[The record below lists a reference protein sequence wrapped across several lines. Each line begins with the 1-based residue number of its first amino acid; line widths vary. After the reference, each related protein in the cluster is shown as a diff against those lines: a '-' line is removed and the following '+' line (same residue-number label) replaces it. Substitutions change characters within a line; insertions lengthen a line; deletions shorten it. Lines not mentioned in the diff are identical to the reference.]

1 MRTVETSSDGS
12 PNRYFGRE
20 TKFQKVRL
28 ELEMLAN
35 KLGPG
40 QKLPSI
46 RELSVTMGASIST
59 LSGALEELEKASV
72 ISRQQGKG
80 IFVLPPRLRSVWLLC
95 DSKFFAS
102 GHSPFWDVL
111 VEQARVRALVHNE
124 RLSLHF
130 TLPFE
135 DSEEDSESA
144 LHHALAREIE
154 EGRVHGII
162 GVGLNRKIAHWIMD
176 QGVAYT
182 SFAGWAPYSIRLH
195 DEEIVRQ
202 GVKTLVAQGCRRLG
216 LWQNARPVYDKN
228 GVEIAE
234 WRDLTDDFQIALRE
248 HGLEMDESLAKTNAE
263 QALLLSHSLAV
274 ESSQQQGYR
283 SVMEVFKRDRSEWPD
298 GIIVIEDMMTQG
310 VLAAMS
316 SLGIRPGVDVQIVTH
331 ANKGTTTFLGDPQG
345 LIRIEY
351 DPAEVVQ
358 RLFDILTALMNRE
371 IPAGVQPYCLDT
383 QVLLIEPHLVLPD
396 ENQF

>member
-1 MRTVETSSDGS
+1 
-12 PNRYFGRE
+12 
-20 TKFQKVRL
+20 
-28 ELEMLAN
+28 MLAN
-35 KLGPG
+35 RLGPG

-80 IFVLPPRLRSVWLLC
+80 IFVLPPRLRSVWLVC

-124 RLSLHF
+124 KLSLHF
-130 TLPFE
+130 TLPLE
-135 DSEEDSESA
+135 DSEA
-144 LHHALAREIE
+144 TLHPAMVREIE
-154 EGRVHGII
+154 EGRVHGIV
-162 GVGLNRKIAHWIMD
+162 GVGLNRNIAHWILE

-202 GVKTLVAQGCRRLG
+202 GVKALVAQGCRRIG
-216 LWQNARPVYDKN
+216 LWQNARPVFDEK
-228 GVEIAE
+228 GIEIAE
-234 WRDLTDDFQIALRE
+234 WRDLTGDFEEALHE
-248 HGLEMDESLAKTNAE
+248 HGLKMDASLVRFNAE
-263 QALLLSHSLAV
+263 QALLNAHSQAV

-283 SVMEVFKRDRSEWPD
+283 SVMEVFGSDRSMWPD
-298 GIIVIEDMMTQG
+298 GIIIIEDMMTQG

-316 SLGIRPGVDVQIVTH
+316 HMGIQPEIDVKIVTH
-331 ANKGTTTFLGDPQG
+331 ANKGSTNFLGNPQG
-345 LIRIEY
+345 LTRIEY

-358 RLFDILTALMNRE
+358 RLLDILHSLMHRE
-371 IPAGVQPYCLDT
+371 IPVGVQPYSSDT
-383 QVLLIEPHLVLPD
+383 QVYYVEPHLVQPD
-396 ENQF
+396 EKQA